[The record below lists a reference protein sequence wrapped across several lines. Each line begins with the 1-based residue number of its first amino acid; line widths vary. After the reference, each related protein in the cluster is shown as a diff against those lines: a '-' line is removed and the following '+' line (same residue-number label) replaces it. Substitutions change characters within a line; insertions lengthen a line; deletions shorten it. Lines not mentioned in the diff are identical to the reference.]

1 MAIKSA
7 LMTTGYD
14 VLDAGIGEATR
25 IFRQG
30 AGHVRP
36 NDAANPGLVYE
47 AGWVDWLGFLCGT
60 GQLTASYCPSI
71 KIDPSDLN
79 VPSIAIGSLAG
90 QQTIKRRVTNV
101 SGGPLTM
108 NAAVSGVAGIAVT
121 VSPSKLTLANGESKD
136 FTVTFTSTASATLN
150 AYTGGQLTWSDGTHS
165 VRSPIVVRPVALAAP
180 AQVSGSYDV
189 SFGYTGPFTVT
200 PRGLVPATQ
209 TTGNVVDDPANDI
222 NTALSTG
229 VGITVHPIVVPPG
242 TTYARFSLFD
252 NATDGNDDLDLYV
265 FRPNGSLAGSSG
277 SGTSAEEV
285 NVLNPVAGTWFVVV
299 HGWQT
304 DGPDANYTLFSWT
317 LGDSDAGNMTV
328 TAPAS
333 ATIGATGTIGLT
345 FSGLDAATKYLGS
358 VVYGGAA
365 GMPSPTIVRVDTP

>member
-1 MAIKSA
+1 M
-7 LMTTGYD
+7 
-14 VLDAGIGEATR
+14 
-25 IFRQG
+25 
-30 AGHVRP
+30 
-36 NDAANPGLVYE
+36 VYE

-121 VSPSKLTLANGESKD
+121 VSPSTLTPANGESKD
-136 FTVTFTSTASATLN
+136 FTVTFTSMASATLN

-165 VRSPIVVRPVALAAP
+165 VRSPIVVRPAALAAP

-209 TTGNVVDDPANDI
+209 TTGNVMDDPANDI

-229 VGITVHPIVVPPG
+229 VGITVHPIVVPAG

-265 FRPNGSLAGSSG
+265 FRSNGSLAGSSG

-299 HGWQT
+299 HGWQA

-333 ATIGATGTIGLT
+333 ATVGATGTIGLT